1 MDLSEAKQFFAFI
14 LDLDYHKKK
23 DQQTFMRIMRIV
35 DPENSR
41 FVNKGDVLDF
51 FSIPGFLDLAR
62 VEHFNAENE
71 RKLEE
76 EIDESS
82 RNQSS
87 IWSRKMTL

>member
-1 MDLSEAKQFFAFI
+1 
-14 LDLDYHKKK
+14 
-23 DQQTFMRIMRIV
+23 MRIV

-41 FVNKGDVLDF
+41 IICKEDVLDF

-62 VEHFNAENE
+62 VEQFNAENE
-71 RKLEE
+71 RKHEE
-76 EIDESS
+76 DIDEQS